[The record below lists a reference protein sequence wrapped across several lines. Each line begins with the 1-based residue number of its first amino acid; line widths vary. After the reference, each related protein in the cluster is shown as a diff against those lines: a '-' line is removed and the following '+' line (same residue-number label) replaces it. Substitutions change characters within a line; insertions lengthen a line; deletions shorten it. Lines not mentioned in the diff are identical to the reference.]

1 MGLSQQ
7 RHAIVHVREGHGHSH
22 IPIVHGQHQEQWGSG
37 SERSEIDEEE
47 RGTES
52 HLGYGGRGLYCRFG
66 GGKLLPGTEVHVL
79 CSIEEL
85 QRECLPYGIHGVL
98 STRERKSAALDL
110 NIDTDY
116 YGSRTTRLYNANGG
130 SLMQGSAAFFAMSQP
145 SMESEQ

>member
-22 IPIVHGQHQEQWGSG
+22 IPIVHGQHQEHWGSG

-66 GGKLLPGTEVHVL
+66 GANYFRAPRYMSFARSRSYSANAFLTEFMVFYRPEKEKVRLLILTL
-79 CSIEEL
+79 
-85 QRECLPYGIHGVL
+85 
-98 STRERKSAALDL
+98 TRITMALEHRGY
-110 NIDTDY
+110 TMPMV
-116 YGSRTTRLYNANGG
+116 GA
-130 SLMQGSAAFFAMSQP
+130 
-145 SMESEQ
+145 